1 MRMVRATPKN
11 GLLRSYWD
19 GSRTLAAG
27 LAGDRAPDAVLDA
40 IARVAHTAS
49 GTDAAAVVRASDGGR
64 LWVATADG
72 MPEDFM
78 LFLRSFL
85 LNGTTASMAA
95 VTERRAVAVPDIATY
110 YRQDRPMFADVR
122 EHAARAGF
130 GAMLSVP
137 LVAGEKVLGT
147 LNLYR

>member
-1 MRMVRATPKN
+1 MRMATPIH
-11 GLLRSYWD
+11 GSLRSYWD

-27 LAGDRAPDAVLDA
+27 LVADPAPDAVLYA

-49 GTDAAAVVRASDGGR
+49 GTDAAAVVRASDAGR

-85 LNGTTASMAA
+85 LNGSTASSAA
-95 VTERRAVAVPDIATY
+95 VTERRAVAVADSATY
-110 YRQDRPMFADVR
+110 
-122 EHAARAGF
+122 
-130 GAMLSVP
+130 
-137 LVAGEKVLGT
+137 
-147 LNLYR
+147 